1 MTLPILELQVLRW
14 EVREFLEKDENFV
27 LVVKDGKH
35 VVLDSWVVLTVA
47 VGSHEFLVEV
57 DLADF
62 EKSILPVILDPM
74 IRFWRAIEVGH
85 SLFPKRVAALDWLLA
100 VKAKYPG
107 LCEP

>member
-1 MTLPILELQVLRW
+1 MVLPVLELQVLRW

-35 VVLDSWVVLTVA
+35 VVLDSWVVLTIV
-47 VGSHEFLVEV
+47 VGGHECLIEV

-62 EKSILPVILDPM
+62 EKSILPRILDPM

-100 VKAKYPG
+100 VKAKYPN